1 MQTLP
6 LRADSRRCKAFDMP
20 AYTQEQAVALLQKV
34 DSADGSSVF
43 DHLARVV
50 LRVSRVARQSAHCRS
65 ATACMQ
71 PG

>member
-1 MQTLP
+1 
-6 LRADSRRCKAFDMP
+6 MP

-50 LRVSRVARQSAHCRS
+50 LRVSRAALQSARCRF
-65 ATACMQ
+65 A
-71 PG
+71 